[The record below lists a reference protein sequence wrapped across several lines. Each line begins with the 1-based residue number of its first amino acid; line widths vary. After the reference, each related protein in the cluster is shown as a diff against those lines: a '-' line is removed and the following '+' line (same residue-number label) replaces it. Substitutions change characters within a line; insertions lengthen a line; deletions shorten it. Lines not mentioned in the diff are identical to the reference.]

1 MKLFY
6 LIGDS
11 IDQSLSPY
19 IHSWI
24 YKFLDIDADYNNK
37 KISVKNFDKDKIQ
50 LFSNLIN
57 ESIHGLNITN
67 PYKERIISNDITISE
82 DANKICAVNCLYKD
96 KNNLI
101 GENTDWIG
109 FIQSI
114 DNNKV
119 DLTKYNIKVIGAG
132 GAAKA
137 IIYGLQRLDVKR
149 IEIYNRT
156 KKKLLINNQEYYT
169 YDIDEFGKKM
179 NDNVFVINCI
189 ESNKIQN
196 ILNDD
201 LLKSVLYFYDLN
213 YHRNNFHNLLEGKDI
228 KVILGLDML
237 IYQAIKSV
245 EIWLKFDFA
254 NKIDIK
260 EIKNYLKNKSLC

>member
-1 MKLFY
+1 
-6 LIGDS
+6 
-11 IDQSLSPY
+11 
-19 IHSWI
+19 
-24 YKFLDIDADYNNK
+24 
-37 KISVKNFDKDKIQ
+37 
-50 LFSNLIN
+50 
-57 ESIHGLNITN
+57 
-67 PYKERIISNDITISE
+67 
-82 DANKICAVNCLYKD
+82 
-96 KNNLI
+96 
-101 GENTDWIG
+101 
-109 FIQSI
+109 
-114 DNNKV
+114 
-119 DLTKYNIKVIGAG
+119 
-132 GAAKA
+132 
-137 IIYGLQRLDVKR
+137 
-149 IEIYNRT
+149 
-156 KKKLLINNQEYYT
+156 
-169 YDIDEFGKKM
+169 M

-213 YHRNNFHNLLEGKDI
+213 YHRNNFHNLLEEKDI